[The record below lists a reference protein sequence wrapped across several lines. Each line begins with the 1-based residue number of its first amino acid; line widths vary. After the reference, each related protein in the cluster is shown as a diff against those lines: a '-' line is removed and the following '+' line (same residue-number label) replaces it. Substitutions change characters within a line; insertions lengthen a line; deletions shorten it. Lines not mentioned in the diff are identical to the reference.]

1 MTEKKP
7 AAKTTRK
14 RTTKAAN
21 PLAGVRKV
29 VDDRGAT
36 VYIAVVDR
44 ADTRRVA
51 AALLEAAAEVAGEGV
66 ASVRTSTSPRGWIVP
81 KTVARKAG
89 FVK

>member
-36 VYIAVVDR
+36 VHIAVVDR

-51 AALLEAAAEVAGEGV
+51 AVLLEAAGEGV